1 MKIKHILYLLVSIVI
16 LTLIISLSTSLIVA
30 YFKADQDWV
39 SATIGFAGN
48 IIGGILGGFIAYF
61 VARYQ
66 IEESLKAQK
75 RSELLEM
82 TNAAFVLK
90 EELKNNSLTLDSIIS
105 SGEIDPS
112 LIKYNLS
119 REAWLIF
126 SGRLANNLN
135 EPIFISLNTVYR
147 KIQVFQSIP
156 QENIEEELTEE
167 VVRRLKYQLDDC
179 VRKIEEFIQENK

>member
-1 MKIKHILYLLVSIVI
+1 MKIKHILYLVVSVVI
-16 LTLIISLSTSLIVA
+16 LTLIVSLSTALIVA

-39 SATIGFAGN
+39 SATIGFSGN

-66 IEESLKAQK
+66 IDEALKSQK
-75 RSELLEM
+75 RSEIKEL
-82 TNAAFVLK
+82 TNTAFVLK
-90 EELKNNSLTLDSIIS
+90 EEIKNNSLTLDSIIT

-112 LIKYNLS
+112 LIKYDLS

-126 SGRLANNLN
+126 SGRLANSLN
-135 EPIFISLNTVYR
+135 EPLFISLNTVYR

-156 QENIEEELTEE
+156 LEELAEELSIE
-167 VVRRLKYQLDDC
+167 VVQRLKYQLDDC
-179 VRKIEEFIQENK
+179 VRKIEEFIKENK